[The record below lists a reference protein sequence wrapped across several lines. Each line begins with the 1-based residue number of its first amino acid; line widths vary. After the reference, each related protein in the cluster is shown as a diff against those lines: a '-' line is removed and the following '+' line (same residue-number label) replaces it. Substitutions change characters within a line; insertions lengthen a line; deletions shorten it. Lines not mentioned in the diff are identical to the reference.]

1 MKKNSLSK
9 LFEGRKKY
17 IIMFV
22 IIAAIITAFSIKNI
36 NKAVSVEAYSINFG
50 TLNDTYKENA
60 VISFGKGYH
69 ILSKVNGNIK
79 EVLVDENS
87 AVKKGDV
94 LVRISDRDLVY
105 QKQLRQSNLDSYMAK
120 KEESDI
126 GKLMTTSP
134 MEYINGLSSS
144 LESARAAY
152 EAAQTEY
159 NAKQALY
166 ESQSISLMELESA
179 KASFESAK
187 SNFETASSRLDESN
201 KYLKSLK
208 DEGLSEKDISK
219 KFYESTKKQLE
230 AAIDAEKTAIAQL
243 DMQIADCEVKS
254 EYDGIVSS
262 VPAKNISMAVPGQ
275 ELVVVD
281 TDNNEYRLECSVL
294 TDVIPY
300 LHVGDEMEAEFDLRG
315 TKKVYKGKIS
325 EIYDFATEDKSP
337 LGLKE
342 YRVKLVAT
350 LNDVGEDNI
359 LKNGYGVD
367 AIFTLYKNDN
377 VIAVPLGAVFTENDS
392 DYVFKIE
399 EGRAK
404 KTPVTVSYK
413 SSTEAVI
420 SEGLQKDDRV
430 IINSDEEKI
439 NDGVKVRAK

>member
-17 IIMFV
+17 IIVLV
-22 IIAAIITAFSIKNI
+22 IIAVLITAFSIKNI
-36 NKAVSVEAYSINFG
+36 NKAVSVETYSINFG

-79 EVLVDENS
+79 EVLVDENT

-134 MEYINGLSSS
+134 MEYINGLGSS

-420 SEGLQKDDRV
+420 SEGLQKDDKV

>member
-1 MKKNSLSK
+1 MKKNRLSK
-9 LFEGRKKY
+9 LFEERKKY

-22 IIAAIITAFSIKNI
+22 IIVAIITAFSIKNI
-36 NKAVSVEAYSINFG
+36 NKAVSVEAYSINPG
-50 TLNDTYKENA
+50 TLKDTYKENA

-79 EVLVDENS
+79 EVLVDENT

-94 LVRISDRDLVY
+94 LVRISNRDLVY

-126 GKLMTTSP
+126 GKLMATSP
-134 MEYINGLSSS
+134 MEYINGLGSS

-230 AAIDAEKTAIAQL
+230 AAIDAEKT
-243 DMQIADCEVKS
+243 
-254 EYDGIVSS
+254 
-262 VPAKNISMAVPGQ
+262 
-275 ELVVVD
+275 
-281 TDNNEYRLECSVL
+281 
-294 TDVIPY
+294 
-300 LHVGDEMEAEFDLRG
+300 
-315 TKKVYKGKIS
+315 
-325 EIYDFATEDKSP
+325 
-337 LGLKE
+337 LG
-342 YRVKLVAT
+342 R
-350 LNDVGEDNI
+350 
-359 LKNGYGVD
+359 
-367 AIFTLYKNDN
+367 
-377 VIAVPLGAVFTENDS
+377 
-392 DYVFKIE
+392 
-399 EGRAK
+399 
-404 KTPVTVSYK
+404 K
-413 SSTEAVI
+413 SS
-420 SEGLQKDDRV
+420 G
-430 IINSDEEKI
+430 
-439 NDGVKVRAK
+439 